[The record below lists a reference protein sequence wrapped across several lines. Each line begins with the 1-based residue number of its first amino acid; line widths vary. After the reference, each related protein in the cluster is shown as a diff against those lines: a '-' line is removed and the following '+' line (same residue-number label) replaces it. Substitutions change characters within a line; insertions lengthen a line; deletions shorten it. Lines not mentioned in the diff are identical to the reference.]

1 MVIDFVIG
9 QVGASR
15 IESWH
20 DPRNPGS
27 GAVMRKCGM
36 ACEGTL
42 RQADWNNQGICDASV
57 YAILAEDWRKSH

>member
-1 MVIDFVIG
+1 MVIDFLIG

-36 ACEGTL
+36 TYEGTL
-42 RQADWNNQGICDASV
+42 RQADRNNQGICDASV
-57 YAILAEDWRKSH
+57 YAILAEDWRKGR